1 MLKKSLISIL
11 AVLIILGMVGG
22 SFAYFT
28 DTDTSS
34 GNTFTAGMMG
44 LEIKDDSTF
53 DPDPWGDGV
62 DQTWVMDLMVPGESM
77 VTNYI
82 ALREIGTVPGDHVE
96 ISFANTIDEQTTP
109 PGLNPVESDTNPVSV
124 AGDLAEWLEVT
135 SMLFSGVDVK
145 WQITGPGF
153 TPGWDFNGNGW
164 LDLDDL
170 ANSPAITAVNSPLD
184 DLPPPH
190 LTGGEGSLHMTV
202 MFHAGATSDI
212 QGDILTTVV
221 SLILNQHESQ

>member
-1 MLKKSLISIL
+1 
-11 AVLIILGMVGG
+11 MVGG

-34 GNTFTAGMMG
+34 GNTFTAGVMD
-44 LEIKDDSTF
+44 LEIKDNSTW

-77 VTNYI
+77 VTNCI
-82 ALREIGTVPGDHVE
+82 TLREIGTVPADHVE
-96 ISFANTIDEQTTP
+96 ISFFNTIDEQTIA
-109 PGLNPVESDTNPVSV
+109 PGLNPVESDTNPNSV
-124 AGDLAEWLEVT
+124 AGDLAEWLWVK
-135 SMLFSGVDVK
+135 SMQYAGVDLEWK
-145 WQITGPGF
+145 ITGGS
-153 TPGWDFNGNGW
+153 TTGWDFNGNGW

-170 ANSPAITAVNSPLD
+170 ANSPAVTAINGPLD

-190 LTGGEGSLHMTV
+190 LTGGEGSLHMTI
-202 MFHAGATSDI
+202 MFRAGATDDI

-221 SLILNQHESQ
+221 SLILNQHASQ